1 MAITAKQ
8 KEIADGLVKDIKNM
22 TDAAFAEIRENIRKE
37 NEYMAEKEKAQKPT
51 REQMQREY
59 TI

>member
-1 MAITAKQ
+1 MAITNKQ
-8 KEIADGLVKDIKNM
+8 KEVAEKLAASIKEQTKEDI
-22 TDAAFAEIRENIRKE
+22 ERIRKNIRKE
-37 NEYMAEKEKAQKPT
+37 NEYMAEIEKAQKPT